1 LVGKL
6 SHWPL
11 SKVKSDPTSRFE
23 LEYEGATVLTGV
35 WVTLTVDVEVRK
47 TGLFPG
53 TSVQALVAVNPAIT
67 KLPATEAG
75 RVNVFEDSSPIA
87 VQLLGIVVRELDTEV
102 AQEYQAIVTAGV
114 GVPVTVA
121 VERISDPTC
130 MVPLTVGVE
139 ENTGAEV
146 TAKVEELTM
155 SVNTVEVPLAT
166 FTAAVALTLATINF
180 PASTDRTI

>member
-1 LVGKL
+1 
-6 SHWPL
+6 
-11 SKVKSDPTSRFE
+11 
-23 LEYEGATVLTGV
+23 
-35 WVTLTVDVEVRK
+35 
-47 TGLFPG
+47 
-53 TSVQALVAVNPAIT
+53 
-67 KLPATEAG
+67 
-75 RVNVFEDSSPIA
+75 
-87 VQLLGIVVRELDTEV
+87 
-102 AQEYQAIVTAGV
+102 
-114 GVPVTVA
+114 
-121 VERISDPTC
+121 